1 MIGSKQLN
9 DKSKTTPKISL
20 RTRQASAATPATP
33 AIEENNEDLLET
45 IRKTVREEL
54 KDHQEKV
61 SEIIKSQLT
70 NINERL
76 DKISQEVVE
85 ITKSLEFTQEEL
97 HDGLA
102 NVKNDIKKVQTDLR
116 EIEDDLLDPTFVM
129 EKLTELEDR
138 SWRNNVRIDGIPETP
153 NETWENCE
161 EEVRKIIRNKLDIT
175 DDIEIDR
182 CHRMGKFQRNKSKP
196 RTVVCKFLRSK
207 DKHKVL
213 LNAKKLKDT
222 GIFIYEDFTK
232 ATMELRKSIWEE
244 VLQHRQQNK
253 IAYLNYRS
261 TVVKNRI
268 VR

>member
-1 MIGSKQLN
+1 MVGSKQLN
-9 DKSKTTPKISL
+9 SKLKATPKSSL
-20 RTRQASAATPATP
+20 RTRQAAAATSTTPATK
-33 AIEENNEDLLET
+33 ENNDCNEDLIET
-45 IRKTVREEL
+45 IRKIVREEFE
-54 KDHQEKV
+54 DHQEKV
-61 SEIIKSQLT
+61 SEIIKSLLT
-70 NINERL
+70 NTNEHL
-76 DKISQEVVE
+76 DKISQEVVG
-85 ITKSLEFTQEEL
+85 ITKSLDFTREEL

-161 EEVRKIIRNKLDIT
+161 EEVKKIARNKLDIT

-196 RTVVCKFLRSK
+196 RTVVCTFLHFK

-222 GIFIYEDFTK
+222 GIFIYEDFSK
-232 ATMELRKSIWEE
+232 ATMELRKTFGKKFCNIG
-244 VLQHRQQNK
+244 NK
-253 IAYLNYRS
+253 
-261 TVVKNRI
+261 TK
-268 VR
+268 

>member
-1 MIGSKQLN
+1 MVGSQQLN
-9 DKSKTTPKISL
+9 NKLKATPKISL
-20 RTRQASAATPATP
+20 RTRQAAAATPTTP
-33 AIEENNEDLLET
+33 ATEENNEDLLET
-45 IRKTVREEL
+45 IRKIVREEL
-54 KDHQEKV
+54 EDHQEKV

-70 NINERL
+70 NTNERL

-138 SWRNNVRIDGIPETP
+138 SRRNNVRIDGIPETP

-161 EEVRKIIRNKLDIT
+161 EEVRKIIKNKLDIT

-182 CHRMGKFQRNKSKP
+182 CHCMVKFQKNKSKP

-222 GIFIYEDFTK
+222 GIFIYEDFSK
-232 ATMELRKSIWEE
+232 ATMELRKF
-244 VLQHRQQNK
+244 L
-253 IAYLNYRS
+253 
-261 TVVKNRI
+261 
-268 VR
+268 